1 MAQAGPISSLF
12 GLLFLFNKLPSS
24 SSFLQL
30 PLPPFLWAVS
40 QISSLPIH
48 TRDAEISMSSPFPKQ
63 LHWRREGYV

>member
-24 SSFLQL
+24 FSSFPQL

-48 TRDAEISMSSPFPKQ
+48 TGMLRSQ
-63 LHWRREGYV
+63 